1 MRRRLALL
9 VSVGMLLVVL
19 GVPPASS
26 AVVVKG
32 VVCSTCPLNYKWMPK
47 ITTVAKGTKVTWKAV
62 SNKHTVTSTS
72 SNWSKNT
79 TINQGQTTS
88 FTFKSAGTY
97 RFRCTLHSTVS
108 GGTCSGMCGKIVV
121 G

>member
-9 VSVGMLLVVL
+9 VSAGMLLVVL
-19 GVPPASS
+19 GAPPVSS

-32 VVCSTCPLNYKWMPK
+32 VVCSTCLKGYKWMPK

-62 SNKHTVTSTS
+62 SGSHTVTATS
-72 SNWSKNT
+72 KNWSKNT
-79 TINQGQTTS
+79 SISTGQTTA

-97 RFRCTLHSTVS
+97 RFRCTIHSTVS